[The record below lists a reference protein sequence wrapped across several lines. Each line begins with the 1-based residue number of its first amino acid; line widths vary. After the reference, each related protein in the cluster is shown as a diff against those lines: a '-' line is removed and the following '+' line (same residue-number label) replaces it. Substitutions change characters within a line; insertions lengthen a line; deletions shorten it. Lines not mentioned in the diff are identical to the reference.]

1 MIGKRHD
8 KENNKINKSYRSK
21 QIREDKKMKEKRLT
35 VWESACI
42 VTGYGVGGGV
52 MSMPYLTVKTGFL
65 PSMVILAA
73 ALFASYVLHLMIAEL
88 AIKTEEGGQI
98 ISCLSRFLFRGKGK
112 MILTVVFF
120 VLMALILCTNLA
132 AYISGA
138 EEIAVELLPV
148 SGLVAKLIFYIAAAT
163 VVLFGLKAVGVSEKI
178 AVAVIF
184 VLIGILA
191 VASLFAEHHEIVLF
205 GGTTQAALAYFGMA
219 MFAMSAFFSVPQAVE
234 GLQGDSEKVKK
245 AVFLGLFNNF
255 ILIAVISLCA
265 LMASKEVT
273 EVAMVGWSAGI
284 GTWAQIVGGIFTIL
298 AMLTTY
304 WSISLALGSIV
315 QEQTKLD
322 TRACWILATLPSL
335 VLSLLPFGGFMEFMR
350 LAGGLIAI
358 VVAVMVVPAYR
369 NARNEFSGSLL
380 GKYGGTAM
388 QIIIFIAYIL
398 MGIGSVVTV

>member
-1 MIGKRHD
+1 
-8 KENNKINKSYRSK
+8 
-21 QIREDKKMKEKRLT
+21 
-35 VWESACI
+35 
-42 VTGYGVGGGV
+42 

-112 MILTVVFF
+112 MMLTVVFF

-148 SGLVAKLIFYIAAAT
+148 SGLVTKLIFYIVAAA

-205 GGTTQAALAYFGMA
+205 GGTMQAALAYFGMA

-245 AVFLGLFNNF
+245 PYSLV
-255 ILIAVISLCA
+255 ILQFYTVCRDIALCA
-265 LMASKEVT
+265 D
-273 EVAMVGWSAGI
+273 GI
-284 GTWAQIVGGIFTIL
+284 QRGDRSGNGRLECGDRHMGADRRRYLYDSGHADYLLVH
-298 AMLTTY
+298 LTGAWLHRSGADKIGHENLLDLGNT
-304 WSISLALGSIV
+304 ALP
-315 QEQTKLD
+315 D
-322 TRACWILATLPSL
+322 T
-335 VLSLLPFGGFMEFMR
+335 
-350 LAGGLIAI
+350 
-358 VVAVMVVPAYR
+358 VVAA
-369 NARNEFSGSLL
+369 AWWI
-380 GKYGGTAM
+380 YGVYAPGGRSDRDCRGGHGRTGLP
-388 QIIIFIAYIL
+388 QCQK
-398 MGIGSVVTV
+398 

>member
-1 MIGKRHD
+1 M
-8 KENNKINKSYRSK
+8 E
-21 QIREDKKMKEKRLT
+21 KKKLT
-35 VWESACI
+35 VWERACI
-42 VTGYGVGGGV
+42 ITGYGVGGGV
-52 MSMPYLTVKTGFL
+52 MSMPYLTERTGFAVSL
-65 PSMVILAA
+65 VILAI
-73 ALFASYVLHLMIAEL
+73 ALLASYVLHLMIADL
-88 AIKTEEGGQI
+88 AVKSDGGQI

-112 MILTVVFF
+112 MALTVLFF

-138 EEIAVELLPV
+138 GEILTELLPV
-148 SGLVAKLIFYIAAAT
+148 PGIAAKLLFYVAAAA

-184 VLIGILA
+184 ILIGVLA
-191 VASLFAEHHEIVLF
+191 VASLFAEHRAIALS
-205 GGTTQAALAYFGMA
+205 GPSGRAALAYFGMA
-219 MFAMSAFFSVPQAVE
+219 MFAMSAFFSIPQAVE
-234 GLQGDSEKVKK
+234 GLGGEEGKIKK

-255 ILIAVISLCA
+255 VLIIVISACA
-265 LMASKEVT
+265 LLASTEVT

-284 GTWAQIVGGIFTIL
+284 GEWAQIVGGAFTVL

-315 QEQTKLD
+315 KEQTKLD
-322 TRACWILATLPSL
+322 TRVCWILATLPSL
-335 VLSLLPFGGFMEFMR
+335 MLSLLPLGGFMEFMR

-369 NARNEFSGSLL
+369 NARNEMSGSLA
-380 GKYGGTAM
+380 GRYGTTGVQAL
-388 QIIIFIAYIL
+388 IILAYLL